1 MPHNNNVRRFS
12 ASSINRVQML
22 FRCVANS
29 PLEPS
34 RITPPRISSVFLSV
48 PLCVTSADTSA
59 RRVRVG
65 AASRTSPARRAP
77 TSAGRFS
84 TLLATISLLRS
95 AFHHTVQPRLG
106 SLLGAQMPRTATF
119 RTDLDSRHWSVPS
132 AHHPRARPN
141 GMSLASL
148 TTEAPNHALPRTR
161 PSRRGCNPTPS
172 WAGSLSLGR

>member
-119 RTDLDSRHWSVPS
+119 RTALDSRHWSVPS

-148 TTEAPNHALPRTR
+148 TTEAPNHALVI
-161 PSRRGCNPTPS
+161 
-172 WAGSLSLGR
+172 AGFPNDS